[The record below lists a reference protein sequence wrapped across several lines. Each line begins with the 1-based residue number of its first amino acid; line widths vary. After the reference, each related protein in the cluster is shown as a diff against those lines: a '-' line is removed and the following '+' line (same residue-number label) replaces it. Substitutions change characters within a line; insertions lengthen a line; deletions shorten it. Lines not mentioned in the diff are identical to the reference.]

1 MKILIRIL
9 ITTLIYAVV
18 GFLFSLTAKSN
29 DKEALENLKK
39 EHIVVKL
46 PRIGLW
52 VGYLG
57 VGVFSILCFF
67 MARTTKE
74 TIYLWEWI
82 VVAIFILLSVFLIVS
97 TLVWKIDI
105 FRSEDY
111 FIRRSSFFRTH
122 KIFYSDCVSYKV
134 KKNGVIIKTKGRSFS
149 ITSLASNIEFFMAML
164 VQHGVPEID

>member
-1 MKILIRIL
+1 MGLLIRVL
-9 ITTLIYAVV
+9 ALALIYVV
-18 GFLFSLTAKSN
+18 LGFLFSYTAKSN
-29 DKEALENLKK
+29 EKQLLANLEK

-52 VGYLG
+52 VGYAG
-57 VGVFSILCFF
+57 VGVFSVLCFL
-67 MARTTKE
+67 MARSNNGTAV
-74 TIYLWEWI
+74 LWVWI
-82 VVAIFILLSVFLIVS
+82 VMAFFILLGVFLIVS

-122 KIFYSDCVSYKV
+122 KILYSDCVSYKV
-134 KKNGVIIKTKGRSFS
+134 KKNGVVIKTKGRSFS

-164 VQHGVPEID
+164 AQHNVPEID

>member
-1 MKILIRIL
+1 MKTFIRIL
-9 ITTLIYAVV
+9 IPALSYAVV
-18 GFLFSLTAKSN
+18 GLLLSLTAKSN
-29 DKEALENLKK
+29 DKEALENLEK

-52 VGYLG
+52 VGYAG
-57 VGVFSILCFF
+57 VGFCLISGLL
-67 MARTTKE
+67 MALSKNE
-74 TIYLWEWI
+74 TAVLWVWI
-82 VVAIFILLSVFLIVS
+82 VMALFLLLSVFLIVS

-134 KKNGVIIKTKGRSFS
+134 KKNGVIIKTIGRSFS